1 MKPLSSVTENFTES
15 VIRMMSRIVAQS
27 GGINLAQGFPDWDA
41 PGEIVEA
48 AVDALRRGKNQYA
61 VTFGQPEL
69 RLAIARKVEEYNR
82 YPVDP
87 EEEVC
92 VTCGATEGMISCL
105 KALINP
111 GDEIIIFE
119 PFYENYGPDT
129 LLSGATPR
137 YVTLHAPDWHFD
149 PEELAG
155 AFNEKTKALVMNSPN
170 NPTGKVFGKEELE
183 SIAALCKKW
192 DAYCVC
198 DDIYEQILYDGNQ
211 HVAMASLPGMKER
224 TITINSVSKTF
235 SATGWRV
242 GWVIAS
248 PEITAA
254 VRKVHD
260 FLTVGAPAPLQE
272 ATITALCLPQDY
284 YEDLRARYDAGRRF
298 LYDALK
304 ELDFNPVLPGGA
316 YYIITRPT
324 GLMPKLKAKDDFELA
339 KKLIEVCRVATVPGS
354 SFFSKPGMG
363 SDQVRFCFCKKPET
377 LEQAVAGLK
386 KLKKI

>member
-1 MKPLSSVTENFTES
+1 MN
-15 VIRMMSRIVAQS
+15 
-27 GGINLAQGFPDWDA
+27 
-41 PGEIVEA
+41 
-48 AVDALRRGKNQYA
+48 
-61 VTFGQPEL
+61 
-69 RLAIARKVEEYNR
+69 
-82 YPVDP
+82 
-87 EEEVC
+87 
-92 VTCGATEGMISCL
+92 
-105 KALINP
+105 
-111 GDEIIIFE
+111 
-119 PFYENYGPDT
+119 
-129 LLSGATPR
+129 
-137 YVTLHAPDWHFD
+137 APDWSFD
-149 PEELAG
+149 PEELAA

-170 NPTGKVFGKEELE
+170 NPTGKVFGQKELE
-183 SIAALCKKW
+183 TIAALCKKW

-211 HVAMASLPGMKER
+211 HVAMASLPGMKEL

-242 GWVIAS
+242 GWVIAA

-284 YEDLRARYDAGRRF
+284 YDDLRARYDAGRRF
-298 LYDALK
+298 LYGALK

-316 YYIITRPT
+316 YYIITQPT
-324 GLMPKLKAKDDFELA
+324 ELMPKLKAKDDFELA